1 MSLEPPPVPAESDR
15 TAPGP
20 LAAPVDA
27 AAEETDGGLFA
38 PHRRKLVVGLVLTVT
53 LVAFEAMAVAAIMPD
68 VKDDLGGLGLYGWVF
83 SGFFLASLLG
93 IVVAGQLADSRGL
106 VLPYAVGL
114 GLFSVGLVV
123 GGAAGSMPILVVG
136 RLLQGFGAGAIPAIA
151 YASIGRGIPG
161 PLRPKMFA
169 VLSTAWVVP
178 GLIGPSAALLVE
190 HALSW
195 RWVFLVLVPLVV
207 VAGVMTVP
215 ALAAMGPPEGAD
227 LAGTAHEERRL
238 AQNLRLRQVLLLVL
252 GIGAAF
258 VAASGVPLVAA
269 AVLVVVGVPVAVNAL
284 VHLLPAGTLR
294 LERGVPATVAVRGLL
309 TFGFFAAD
317 AYVPLAIVDGRGGS
331 SWIAGGALTVSALT
345 WTMASWIQANLID
358 RIGPRALDRI
368 GFGALAVGIG
378 MMLGVALGLPVALAV
393 VAWAIA
399 GFGIGIAYAPQA
411 VTVLASAKPGEEGSA
426 SAAIQLSDAVGIAL
440 GTGVAGGIIS
450 LGDGRNWA
458 VDHSVTWVFALALA
472 GAVGGLLAAGRMPRR
487 VPAQAT

>member
-1 MSLEPPPVPAESDR
+1 MSIEPPPTPADPSGLPS
-15 TAPGP
+15 TPFAGP
-20 LAAPVDA
+20 HAGPVA
-27 AAEETDGGLFA
+27 GGLFA
-38 PHRRKLVVGLVLTVT
+38 PHRRQLVVGLVLTIT
-53 LVAFEAMAVAAIMPD
+53 LVAFETMAVAAIMPD

-123 GGAAGSMPILVVG
+123 GGAAGTMPVLIVG
-136 RLLQGFGAGAIPAIA
+136 RLLQGFGAGAILPIG
-151 YASIGRGIPG
+151 YAAIGRGIPSS
-161 PLRPKMFA
+161 LRPKMFA

-178 GLIGPSAALLVE
+178 GLVGPSAALLIE

-195 RWVFLVLVPLVV
+195 RWVFLILVPLVA

-227 LAGTAHEERRL
+227 LDDEAHGVRRA
-238 AQNLRLRQVLLLVL
+238 AQNLRLRQVLLLVV
-252 GIGAAF
+252 GVGAAF
-258 VAASGVPLVAA
+258 VAASGVPAMVAVA
-269 AVLVVVGVPVAVNAL
+269 LLLVGVPLAVNAL
-284 VHLLPAGTLR
+284 IHLLPAGTLR
-294 LERGVPATVAVRGLL
+294 LERGIPATVAVRGLL

-317 AYVPLAIVDGRGGS
+317 AYVPLAVVDGRGGS
-331 SWIAGGALTVSALT
+331 SWIAGAALTVSALT
-345 WTMASWIQANLID
+345 WSAASWLQANLID
-358 RIGPRALDRI
+358 RIGPRALDQI
-368 GFGALAVGIG
+368 GFGALAAGIVV
-378 MMLGVALGLPVALAV
+378 MLGVALGLPVGLAV

-399 GFGIGIAYAPQA
+399 GFGIGTAYAPQA

-450 LGDGRNWA
+450 LGDGRGWA
-458 VDHSVTWVFALALA
+458 VDASVTWVFTLAL
-472 GAVGGLLAAGRMPRR
+472 VGTVVGLLAAGRMPKR

>member
-1 MSLEPPPVPAESDR
+1 MSLEPPPLPADPDG
-15 TAPGP
+15 APP
-20 LAAPVDA
+20 QPVDEA
-27 AAEETDGGLFA
+27 DGLDGGLFA
-38 PHRRKLVVGLVLTVT
+38 PHRRNLVVGLVLTVT
-53 LVAFEAMAVAAIMPD
+53 LVAFEAMAIAAIMPD

-114 GLFSVGLVV
+114 GLFSAGLVL
-123 GGAAGSMPILVVG
+123 GGAAGSMPMLIVG

-178 GLIGPSAALLVE
+178 GLVGPSAALLVE

-195 RWVFLVLVPLVV
+195 RWVFLVLIPFVV

-215 ALAAMGPPEGAD
+215 ALASMGPPEGAD
-227 LAGTAHEERRL
+227 LDVAAHAERR
-238 AQNLRLRQVLLLVL
+238 AADRLRLRQVLLLVV

-258 VAASGVPLVAA
+258 VAASGVPMAAA
-269 AVLVVVGVPVAVNAL
+269 AVLLVVGVPVAVNAL
-284 VHLLPAGTLR
+284 VHLLPRGTLR
-294 LERGVPATVAVRGLL
+294 LATGVPATVAVRGLL

-317 AYVPLAIVDGRGGS
+317 AYVPLAVVDGRGGS
-331 SWIAGGALTVSALT
+331 SWIAGAALTVSALT
-345 WTMASWIQANLID
+345 WTGASWIQANLID
-358 RIGPRALDRI
+358 RIGPRALDQI
-368 GFGALAVGIG
+368 GFGALVCGVGL
-378 MMLGVALGLPVALAV
+378 MLGVAQGLPVALAV

-450 LGDGRNWA
+450 ITDGRGWA
-458 VDHSVTWVFALALA
+458 VDASVTWVFALALV
-472 GAVGGLLAAGRMPRR
+472 GAVGGLLAAGRMPKR

>member
-1 MSLEPPPVPAESDR
+1 MSLEPPPVPTDPA
-15 TAPGP
+15 G
-20 LAAPVDA
+20 LPVDA
-27 AAEETDGGLFA
+27 SDGSDDGGLFT
-38 PHRRKLVVGLVLTVT
+38 PERRKLVVGLVLTVT

-114 GLFSVGLVV
+114 GLFSAGLVV
-123 GGAAGSMPILVVG
+123 GGAAGSMPVLVVG

-151 YASIGRGIPG
+151 YAAIGRGIPA
-161 PLRPKMFA
+161 PYRPKMFA
-169 VLSTAWVVP
+169 VMSTAWVVP

-195 RWVFLVLVPLVV
+195 RYVFLILVPLVV

-227 LAGTAHEERRL
+227 LEDEAHAQRR
-238 AQNLRLRQVLLLVL
+238 AVQNLRLRQVVLLVL
-252 GIGAAF
+252 GVGAAF
-258 VAASGVPLVAA
+258 AAASGVPVAVA
-269 AVLVVVGVPVAVNAL
+269 VVLVIVGVPLAINAL
-284 VHLLPAGTLR
+284 VHLLPVGTLR

-317 AYVPLAIVDGRGGS
+317 AYVPLAVVDGRGGS
-331 SWIAGGALTVSALT
+331 SWIAGAALTVSALT
-345 WTMASWIQANLID
+345 WSAASWMQANLIN

-368 GFGALAVGIG
+368 GFAALVAGIAV
-378 MMLGVALGLPVALAV
+378 MLGVALGLPVLFAV

-399 GFGIGIAYAPQA
+399 GFGIGTAYAPQA
-411 VTVLASAKPGEEGSA
+411 VTVLAAAKPGEEGSA
-426 SAAIQLSDAVGIAL
+426 SAAIQLSDAVGVAL

-450 LGDGRNWA
+450 LGDASDWA
-458 VDHSVTWVFALALA
+458 VDHSVTWVFALALV
-472 GAVGGLLAAGRMPRR
+472 GAVGGLLASGRMPKR
-487 VPAQAT
+487 VPTQAT

>member
-1 MSLEPPPVPAESDR
+1 MSLEPPPVPADPTG
-15 TAPGP
+15 TASTPSEGP
-20 LAAPVDA
+20 EVDL
-27 AAEETDGGLFA
+27 TDGGLFA

-53 LVAFEAMAVAAIMPD
+53 LVAFEAMAIAAIMPD

-106 VLPYAVGL
+106 VLPYALGL
-114 GLFSVGLVV
+114 GLFSIGLVV
-123 GGAAGSMPILVVG
+123 GGAAGSMPVLVLG
-136 RLLQGFGAGAIPAIA
+136 RLLQGFGAGAIPAIG
-151 YASIGRGIPG
+151 YAAVGRGIPA

-169 VLSTAWVVP
+169 VMSTAWVVP
-178 GLIGPSAALLVE
+178 GLVGPSAALLVE

-195 RWVFLVLVPLVV
+195 RYVFLLLVPLVV

-215 ALAAMGPPEGAD
+215 ALAAMGAPEGAD
-227 LAGTAHEERRL
+227 LEDEAHAARRA
-238 AQNLRLRQVLLLVL
+238 AQNLRLRQVVLLVL
-252 GIGAAF
+252 GVGASFA
-258 VAASGVPLVAA
+258 AASGVPVAL
-269 AVLVVVGVPVAVNAL
+269 AVVLFVVGIPLAINAL

-294 LERGVPATVAVRGLL
+294 LARGVPATVAGRGLL

-317 AYVPLAIVDGRGGS
+317 AYVPLAVVDGRGGS
-331 SWIAGGALTVSALT
+331 SWVAGGALTISALT
-345 WTMASWIQANLID
+345 WSAASWTQANLID
-358 RIGPRALDRI
+358 RIGPRTLDQI
-368 GFGALAVGIG
+368 GFSALIAGVAL
-378 MMLGVALGLPVALAV
+378 MLGVATGLPVGLVV

-440 GTGVAGGIIS
+440 GTGVAGGIVS
-450 LGDGRNWA
+450 LGDSRGWA
-458 VDHSVTWVFALALA
+458 VDHSVTWVFALALV
-472 GAVGGLLAAGRMPRR
+472 GSVGGLLASGRMPRR